1 MAEREGNPGAGP
13 WRRALGRLRAG
24 ARPGADGGSGAAA
37 RGDGSGAQLL
47 ADLVAAN
54 RILAEQGIVDG
65 YGHVSVRCAH
75 DPSRFLLSRALAPE
89 LVTAGDVLEHDLDG
103 AALEPQ
109 GRPLY
114 SERFLHAEIYRARP
128 DVHSVVHDHSP
139 GAVLF
144 GVLDAPL
151 RALHHMSAFL
161 GKGLPVWDAR
171 HDAAGALLVSDP
183 AAGRSLAETL
193 ADRPAELLRGH
204 GAVIVGRSLPEAV
217 GRAVYLERG
226 AQLQAQAMATGQ
238 PITWLDETE
247 TDFDPGAYSRAWKAW
262 KRGVR
267 RG

>member
-1 MAEREGNPGAGP
+1 MSIAGFQFDNSYARELEGFYVPWKGAEVPAPRM
-13 WRRALGRLRAG
+13 
-24 ARPGADGGSGAAA
+24 
-37 RGDGSGAQLL
+37 
-47 ADLVAAN
+47 
-54 RILAEQGIVDG
+54 I
-65 YGHVSVRCAH
+65 
-75 DPSRFLLSRALAPE
+75 RFNRALAEE
-89 LVTAGDVLEHDLDG
+89 LGLDG

-183 AAGRSLAETL
+183 AAGRSLAEPL
-193 ADRPAELLRGH
+193 ADRPAVLLRGH